1 MNIKLIASDLDGTLL
16 QNGNQNITSKMFRI
30 IETLH
35 EKGILFV
42 AASGRQYANLYRLFE
57 PVSKDMA
64 FICEN
69 GALVMY
75 QDKILSKTSMDKEI
89 ALKIVEDIRNKEGCE
104 VQISG
109 ENTSYIVPKSENF
122 IGHFKNVLKNNY
134 RIIKD
139 PSDIPE
145 DIIKVSVYEK
155 AGIVENSGTYFIN
168 KWQDKVKCTVSG
180 YGWLDFVCP
189 TVNKGTALNELIKKL
204 SITPEEVMAFGDN
217 YNDLEMLSLVKYGYI
232 MDNAVEDIKK
242 RYSYHCSLVEKTLMD
257 VFKLDN
263 I

>member
-1 MNIKLIASDLDGTLL
+1 MNIRLIASDMDGTLL
-16 QNGNQNITSKMFRI
+16 QNGSQDITYKMIKI
-30 IETLH
+30 IETLR

-57 PVSKDMA
+57 PVSQDIA

-75 QDKILSKTSMDKEI
+75 QDKILSKTSMDRDI
-89 ALKIVEDIRNKEGCE
+89 ALKIIEDIMNREGCE

-109 ENTSYIVPKSENF
+109 ENTTYIIPKSQSYLY
-122 IGHFKNVLKNNY
+122 HFKNVLKNNY
-134 RIIKD
+134 KIIKD
-139 PSDIPE
+139 PSEILE

-180 YGWLDFVCP
+180 YGWLDFVSP
-189 TVNKGTALNELIKKL
+189 NVNKGTALTELLKKL
-204 SITPEEVMAFGDN
+204 SITTEEVMAFGDN
-217 YNDLEMLSLVKYGYI
+217 YNDLEMLSLVKYGYV
-232 MDNAVEDIKK
+232 MDNAVEDIKNM
-242 RYSYHCSLVEKTLMD
+242 YSYKSTSVEETLED
-257 VFKLDN
+257 IFK
-263 I
+263 ISY

>member
-1 MNIKLIASDLDGTLL
+1 MNIKLIASDMDGTLL
-16 QNGNQNITSKMFRI
+16 QNGNQNITSKMLRI

-57 PVSKDMA
+57 PVSKDIA

-89 ALKIVEDIRNKEGCE
+89 ALKIIVDIRNREGCE

-109 ENTSYIVPKSENF
+109 ENTTYIIPKSERF
-122 IGHFKNVLKNNY
+122 IEHYKNVLKNNY
-134 RIIKD
+134 KIIKD
-139 PSDIPE
+139 PSEIPE
-145 DIIKVSVYEK
+145 DIIKVSVYEET
-155 AGIVENSGTYFIN
+155 GIAENSGTYFIN

-180 YGWLDFVCP
+180 YGWLDFVSP
-189 TVNKGTALNELIKKL
+189 AVNKGTALNELLIKL
-204 SITPEEVMAFGDN
+204 SITAEEVMAFGDN
-217 YNDLEMLSLVKYGYI
+217 YNDIEMLSLVKYGYV
-232 MDNAVEDIKK
+232 MDNAVEDIKN
-242 RYSYHCSLVEKTLMD
+242 RYSYQSTSVEETLMD
-257 VFKLDN
+257 IFKIYIN
-263 I
+263 